1 MLQTYLSEHDSLAR
15 IGGEFALIL
24 PTHSAK
30 DAIKYFKQIHAAN
43 ENLKIPYLEEVICFT
58 VSIGGATDLSAET
71 V

>member
-1 MLQTYLSEHDSLAR
+1 MILLHEL
-15 IGGEFALIL
+15 GEEFSIIL

-30 DAIKYFKQIHAAN
+30 DAIKYFKQIRAAI